1 MTSRPRVDW
10 FEVFSGVAAVIGG
23 LVMLGL
29 GASAGWS
36 ILILGDGLLVLGA
49 LLLVTRRRRLD
60 GARRDP
66 GGREPRSKLSTVK

>member
-1 MTSRPRVDW
+1 MTPRPRVDR

-36 ILILGDGLLVLGA
+36 ILILGDGILVLGA
-49 LLLVTRRRRLD
+49 VWLVTRRRRLG

-66 GGREPRSKLSTVK
+66 GGRDPRSKLSTVK